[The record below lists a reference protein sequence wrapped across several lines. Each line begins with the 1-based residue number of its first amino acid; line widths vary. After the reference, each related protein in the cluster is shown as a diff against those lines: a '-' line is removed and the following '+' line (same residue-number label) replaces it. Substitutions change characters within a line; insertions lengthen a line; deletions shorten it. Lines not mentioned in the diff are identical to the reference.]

1 MSEFGEQQK
10 TLYVG
15 DLHEDVSENMLHDI
29 FSEHGEVVTV
39 EILST
44 EFGKKYAQVEMVDQE
59 TGAVLVFFSCK
70 TRRIRLTLSIYFHFK
85 ITIEALKLFTVSI
98 WTLKINIKTVV
109 K

>member
-1 MSEFGEQQK
+1 MIKILKSIKTFSDSLKIFKIFYILYILVISYKNKQEKMSELGEQQR

-59 TGAVLVFFSCK
+59 TGKVLLFFCS
-70 TRRIRLTLSIYFHFK
+70 Y
-85 ITIEALKLFTVSI
+85 
-98 WTLKINIKTVV
+98 NI
-109 K
+109 